1 MYDSRIDFNKISQ
14 SLTDTIEAIKEE
26 QDVLSSKALEQLQN
40 AQNELQQA
48 MTYSFSF
55 LHR

>member
-26 QDVLSSKALEQLQN
+26 QDVLSSKALEQLQH
-40 AQNELQQA
+40 AQSELQQA